1 MANSAVKVSNL
12 FKSYKG
18 TNGRIAALGGISF
31 DAAEGEIFGLIGP
44 DGAGKTTMMR
54 IATTLMLPDSGK
66 VEICGFDA
74 ARDCGQ
80 IRRIVGY
87 MPGRFSLY
95 QDLTIE
101 ENIAFFAKVFGV
113 KIDDNIGLVG
123 EIYSQIEPFKKR
135 LAGKLSGGMKQ
146 KLALCCAL
154 IHRPKL
160 LVLDEPTT
168 GVDPVSRQELWDILR
183 NMRNGGISVLVST
196 PYMDE
201 AARCDKIALIAN
213 GKILKTDSPQNIAD
227 SFPRKVYRARGGKM
241 FELLKKIR
249 ESGLAESAYSFGD
262 SCHIVLK
269 DGAEA
274 GELEKILQNSG
285 ERAELAEA
293 PATLE
298 DCFMR
303 LNANER
309 DRS

>member
-1 MANSAVKVSNL
+1 MANSAVKVSGL

-18 TNGRIAALGGISF
+18 ANGRIAALGGVSF

-54 IATTLMLPDSGK
+54 IAATLMLPDSGDVK
-66 VEICGFDA
+66 ICGFDA
-74 ARDCGQ
+74 VRDCGQ

-213 GKILKTDSPQNIAD
+213 GKILKNGLAAKHRGFLSPKGL
-227 SFPRKVYRARGGKM
+227 PRKGRQNVRTAEKNPRERARRERVFFRRQLPHRPERRRGGGRAGKNPAK
-241 FELLKKIR
+241 FGGARGVGGGARNPRRLL
-249 ESGLAESAYSFGD
+249 Y
-262 SCHIVLK
+262 
-269 DGAEA
+269 GA
-274 GELEKILQNSG
+274 
-285 ERAELAEA
+285 
-293 PATLE
+293 
-298 DCFMR
+298 
-303 LNANER
+303 
-309 DRS
+309 

>member
-12 FKSYKG
+12 FKAYKG
-18 TNGRIAALGGISF
+18 ANGRVAALDGVSF
-31 DAAEGEIFGLIGP
+31 EASEGEIFGLIGP
-44 DGAGKTTMMR
+44 DGAGKTTLMR
-54 IATTLMLPDSGK
+54 IAATLILPDSGDVK
-66 VEICGFDA
+66 ICGFDT
-74 ARDCGQ
+74 ARDYGQ

-87 MPGRFSLY
+87 MPGKFSLY

-113 KIDDNIGLVG
+113 KINDNIGIAG

-168 GVDPVSRQELWDILR
+168 GVDPVSRQELWDILQ
-183 NMRNGGISVLVST
+183 NMKKGGVSVLVST

-201 AARCDKIALIAN
+201 AARCDKIAFMAN
-213 GKILKTDSPQNIAD
+213 GKILKTDSPQNIVD
-227 SFPRKVYRARGGKM
+227 SFPRKIYHASGGKM
-241 FELLKKIR
+241 FELLKYLR
-249 ESGLAESAYSFGD
+249 NSGLVDSAYSFGNN
-262 SCHIVLK
+262 CHVVLK
-269 DGAEA
+269 SGTNP
-274 GELEKILQNSG
+274 GELKKSLQNSG
-285 ERAELAEA
+285 LSPVITEA

-298 DCFMR
+298 DCFMG
-303 LNANER
+303 LNADER
-309 DRS
+309 NRS